1 MANVCFA
8 YFITQ
13 CGFLGLFLLDSVHV
27 LLILRIDESKTVLN
41 CCFLERKKSGTIKTS
56 QINTVIYFPGNA
68 GCGCLVLYCRSSLA
82 IS

>member
-41 CCFLERKKSGTIKTS
+41 CCFLERKKIR
-56 QINTVIYFPGNA
+56 NY
-68 GCGCLVLYCRSSLA
+68 
-82 IS
+82 

>member
-27 LLILRIDESKTVLN
+27 LLILRIDESKTFLN
-41 CCFLERKKSGTIKTS
+41 CCFLEKEN
-56 QINTVIYFPGNA
+56 QE
-68 GCGCLVLYCRSSLA
+68 VLKQAKLTQ
-82 IS
+82 

>member
-8 YFITQ
+8 SFFTQ

-41 CCFLERKKSGTIKTS
+41 CCFLERKKIR
-56 QINTVIYFPGNA
+56 NY
-68 GCGCLVLYCRSSLA
+68 
-82 IS
+82 